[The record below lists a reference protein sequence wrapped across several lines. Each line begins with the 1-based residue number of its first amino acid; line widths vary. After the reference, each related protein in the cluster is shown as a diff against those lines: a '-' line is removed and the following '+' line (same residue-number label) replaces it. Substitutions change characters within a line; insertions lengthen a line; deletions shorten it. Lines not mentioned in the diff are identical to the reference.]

1 MGETLG
7 LEQKIRR
14 FEFLILWGYQL
25 QTVADAKRRRSN
37 FIMYLKGSFFYVLI
51 RYPLFNLRFAMS
63 DFYPTWLYFSDL
75 KLKQPSKFT
84 KKI

>member
-25 QTVADAKRRRSN
+25 QTVADAKRRRSS
-37 FIMYLKGSFFYVLI
+37 FIMYLKGSFSLNSSMF
-51 RYPLFNLRFAMS
+51 
-63 DFYPTWLYFSDL
+63 
-75 KLKQPSKFT
+75 
-84 KKI
+84 